1 MIEEVV
7 SFTPAGYV
15 ITFENL
21 AKAKR
26 LLLNQYHH
34 HIVEDIDDFMRKY
47 TLEQMSDM
55 FKHTL
60 KLNVTGN
67 PQIGEWTRMTDKR
80 KMAQILWPM
89 LIAHGRRAVDSM
101 FNKNVT
107 DHTTLTHDVY
117 LCDYEP
123 GKDPIRDINYVSC
136 PHQAQVL
143 INMFIDQVKP
153 AGKAG
158 VPEYVL
164 RKMTDKLVE
173 DGILVTRQGGWKIF
187 WYYRQQLLAKG
198 FINIIKKGGLQ

>member
-7 SFTPAGYV
+7 SFTPAGHV

-34 HIVEDIDDFMRKY
+34 HIVEDMDDFMRKY
-47 TLEQMSDM
+47 TLDQMSIM

-60 KLNVTGN
+60 KLNTTGN
-67 PQIGEWTRMTDKR
+67 PQVGQWVRLTDKR
-80 KMAQILWPM
+80 EMAQILWPM

-101 FNKNVT
+101 FNKNIT
-107 DHTTLTHDVY
+107 DKVLLTHDLY

-123 GKDPIRDINYVSC
+123 GQDPIRDINYTQTA
-136 PHQAQVL
+136 HQEQVL

-153 AGKAG
+153 TGKIG
-158 VPEYVL
+158 VPEYAL
-164 RKMTDKLVE
+164 RKMIEKLVE
-173 DGILVTRQGGWKIF
+173 DGILITKQGGWKVF
-187 WYYRQQLLAKG
+187 WYYRSHLLAKG
-198 FINIIKKGGLQ
+198 FITIIKKGGL